1 MVSMRHKPFN
11 IELKWQAPETGQKH
25 DQAKPRFSLI
35 PHKALWQVVE
45 VLEFGANRYG
55 ANNWCSV
62 PNARERYFNAAHRH
76 LNAWWGGEKVDSES
90 GLPHLAHAVCC
101 LMFLM
106 VFDGDNT

>member
-1 MVSMRHKPFN
+1 MNTNMTKH
-11 IELKWQAPETGQKH
+11 AMGQKH

-45 VLEFGANRYG
+45 VLEFGANKYG
-55 ANNWCSV
+55 ADNWRHV
-62 PNARERYFNAAHRH
+62 PNARERYFNACHRH
-76 LNAWWGGEKVDSES
+76 LNAWWMGEKVDSES

-106 VFDGDNT
+106 GSDGVGDE